1 MAYCFGERIAAD
13 LQCHNMHRAHGGS
26 FRVRIE
32 ARPRVVAASK
42 FPGKAD
48 LRTDQ
53 RIEGKDIF
61 TRPGWPA
68 AARNLIP
75 LSRFPQGASRGGSVS
90 PHASKH
96 AAMLAAPP
104 TRGLP
109 PLVHPRAYR
118 YISDLCGE
126 REQSSTRL
134 QPDGMAEDKNF
145 EMVATAAL
153 TFMIFS

>member
-1 MAYCFGERIAAD
+1 MAYRFGERIAAD

-109 PLVHPRAYR
+109 PPCASPRV
-118 YISDLCGE
+118 SVVSQTC
-126 REQSSTRL
+126 
-134 QPDGMAEDKNF
+134 
-145 EMVATAAL
+145 AASENNRAL
-153 TFMIFS
+153 DFSRMGWLRIRILRWSPRRP

>member
-1 MAYCFGERIAAD
+1 MAC
-13 LQCHNMHRAHGGS
+13 GS
-26 FRVRIE
+26 KEFDPPFPFP
-32 ARPRVVAASK
+32 PR
-42 FPGKAD
+42 GK
-48 LRTDQ
+48 
-53 RIEGKDIF
+53 
-61 TRPGWPA
+61 P
-68 AARNLIP
+68 
-75 LSRFPQGASRGGSVS
+75 GGSVS

-104 TRGLP
+104 HKRATA
-109 PLVHPRAYR
+109 PLCIPARIR